1 MVNEAALE
9 RVAAALAAGRGCQL
23 SADDVIAVAKRVWP
37 RLQDQKVV
45 ILEDRNAE
53 ALAKKAK
60 AEAIIK
66 RVRKIAV
73 EWLRGCSN
81 AKHHWLRVAPRQQAS
96 DFVVAALHAC
106 RRPEDC
112 LECTAA
118 AMRAVANACEVEAK
132 GKQGETSR

>member
-1 MVNEAALE
+1 M
-9 RVAAALAAGRGCQL
+9 
-23 SADDVIAVAKRVWP
+23 
-37 RLQDQKVV
+37 
-45 ILEDRNAE
+45 AE
-53 ALAKKAK
+53 KKAK